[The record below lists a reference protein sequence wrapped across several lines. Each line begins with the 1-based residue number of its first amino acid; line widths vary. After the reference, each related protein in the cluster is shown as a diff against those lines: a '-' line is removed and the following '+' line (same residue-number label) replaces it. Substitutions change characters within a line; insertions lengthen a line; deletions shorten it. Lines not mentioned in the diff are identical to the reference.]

1 MSSDLCFML
10 GYVLAVVIVV
20 VVGSRP
26 FEEGLQAPGRA
37 LLHVVLQAVASGPG
51 QEGIKSARAF
61 QNPMLTYLHCA
72 KGLQLV
78 CG

>member
-1 MSSDLCFML
+1 
-10 GYVLAVVIVV
+10 
-20 VVGSRP
+20 
-26 FEEGLQAPGRA
+26 